1 MADDPLELDTR
12 ILAHTAP
19 GVDPPSNQIEVVQR
33 LPLRWRA

>member
-1 MADDPLELDTR
+1 MTDDPLELNTR

-19 GVDPPSNQIEVVQR
+19 CVDPLSNPIEIVQR